1 MIHDEL
7 GSRCARTNHITNSN
21 VKNQMTRRRVCL
33 SIVLFAATVRSG
45 SFTSA
50 ADDAPARKLPAAVS
64 KAVDFTSDVLP
75 ILKSRCAECHAK
87 DDPEA
92 DFHVLSRRSLLRGG
106 ESGEPAIV
114 PSRSADSFL
123 IKVVAGLDPHVKM
136 PPDGPRLTSQQI
148 SILRGWIDQ
157 GLKMPGSDTADDVS
171 KSDHWSFQPVGNPQ
185 PPQIDD
191 RFAASAI
198 DAFVLEKLKEQ
209 KLAPSPQADRRTLI
223 RRLFL
228 VVLGLPPTPE
238 QVDAFVQDDSLDAWK
253 NLVDQTLES
262 PQYGERW
269 ARHWLDLIRFGETH
283 GFETNRERPNAWHYR
298 DWVIDA
304 LNADK
309 PYDDFVRQQVAGDAF
324 GEPIGTGFLVAGPH
338 DLVKSRDINLTLMQR
353 QDELSDMI
361 NATTT
366 AFLGMTIGCA
376 RCHNHKFD
384 PITQRDFYAVQAVF
398 AGVEHA
404 AQKLPASEARQKELA
419 TVQQRIQKLRQHLI
433 EFIPPSDPGLRDA
446 VTAKHNVDAFAPVEA
461 KFVRFTILK
470 TNASQP
476 CIDELEIFSGD
487 TNVALASAGA
497 VATCSSSLPG
507 YPIHQ
512 LKHVNDGVYG
522 NKRSWISNEAG
533 RGWVQIEFPKT
544 QTIDRVEWARDR
556 ESKYGDRV
564 AIEYR
569 IEAAIRPDEWKVVA
583 SSEDRLPFGKAKQ
596 DLPDYKFD
604 DATKERAAQG
614 RQWLAGLKAA
624 LKEAERLAVVP
635 TVYAGTFR
643 QPGPTHRLYRGDHNA
658 PREIV
663 GPNAIEMLGSLEL
676 DGNAPEQ
683 QRRVAFAEWI
693 ADSSNPLTARVI
705 VNRLWQFHFGTGIVD
720 TPSDFGANGTK
731 PTHPKLL
738 DWLARDMMTN
748 GWSLKHV
755 HRQILM
761 SNTWQQ
767 DSRPVAASLKVDGA
781 SRLLWRFPPRRI
793 EAEVIR
799 DTMLSVSGRLN
810 FEMGGPGF
818 SGFEVEM
825 ENVRHFHPKTKFGP
839 EDFRRMIYMTKVRQ
853 EQESVFGSFDCPD
866 ASQVTPKRSRS
877 TTPLQ
882 ALNLLNSSFVIEQAG
897 FFAERL
903 TKEAPRSAD
912 DQVRLA
918 FELCFGREPT
928 GDEVTD
934 SAAFIEESGLPEFC
948 RAMLNANELVFV
960 P

>member
-1 MIHDEL
+1 MV
-7 GSRCARTNHITNSN
+7 RCGT
-21 VKNQMTRRRVCL
+21 L
-33 SIVLFAATVRSG
+33 
-45 SFTSA
+45 TSA
-50 ADDAPARKLPAAVS
+50 ADESAAKKLPAAVS
-64 KAVDFTSDVLP
+64 KTVTFESDVLP
-75 ILKSRCAECHAK
+75 ILKSRCAECHDG
-87 DDPEA
+87 DDPAA
-92 DFHVLSRRSLLRGG
+92 DFRVLSRRSLLRGG

-114 PSRSADSFL
+114 PARSADSFL
-123 IKVVAGLDPHVKM
+123 IKVVAGLDPHLKM
-136 PPDGPRLTSQQI
+136 PPEGPRLTGQQI
-148 SILRGWIDQ
+148 AILRAWIDQ
-157 GLKMPGSDTADDVS
+157 GLKMPVSNTADDVD
-171 KSDHWSFQPVGNPQ
+171 KTDHWSFQPIGNPQ
-185 PPQIDD
+185 PPPISDP
-191 RFAASAI
+191 FAASPI
-198 DAFVLEKLKEQ
+198 DAFVLGKLKER
-209 KLAPSPQADRRTLI
+209 KLAPSPRADRRTLI

-228 VVLGLPPTPE
+228 VVLGLPPTPA
-238 QVDAFVQDDSLDAWK
+238 QVAAFVQDGSPDAWK
-253 NLVDQTLES
+253 NLVDQVLDS
-262 PQYGERW
+262 PHYGERW

-298 DWVIDA
+298 DWVINA
-304 LNADK
+304 LNSDK
-309 PYDDFVRQQVAGDAF
+309 PYDDFIRQQVAGDTF

-338 DLVKSRDINLTLMQR
+338 DLVKSQDANLTLMQR
-353 QDELSDMI
+353 QDELSDLI

-398 AGVEHA
+398 AGVQHA
-404 AQKLPASEARQKELA
+404 DQKLPVPVGRQAKIA
-419 TVQQRIQKLRQHLI
+419 AAQQRIQKLRQHLA
-433 EFIPPSDPGLRDA
+433 EFIPPTSPGLRDA
-446 VTAKHNVDAFAPVEA
+446 VTAKHNVDKFAPVEA
-461 KFVRFTILK
+461 KFVRFTVLK
-470 TNASQP
+470 TNSSQP
-476 CIDELEIFSGD
+476 CIDELEIFSGAK
-487 TNVALASAGA
+487 NVALASVGA
-497 VATCSSSLPG
+497 IATCSSSLPG
-507 YPIHQ
+507 HEIHQ
-512 LKHVNDGVYG
+512 LKHVNDGAYG

-533 RGWVQIEFPKT
+533 GGWVQIEFPKT

-556 ESKYGDRV
+556 QSKYGDRV
-564 AIEYR
+564 AIQYR
-569 IEAAIRPDEWKVVA
+569 IDAAIRPDEWKTVA
-583 SSEDRLPFGKAKQ
+583 ASEDRLPFGKAK
-596 DLPDYKFD
+596 DGEPEYRFD
-604 DATKERAAQG
+604 DATKERATQG
-614 RQWLAGLKAA
+614 REWLAGLKVAQ
-624 LKEAERLAVVP
+624 KEAAVLAVTP

-663 GPNAIEMLGSLEL
+663 GPDGIEMLGSLKL
-676 DGNAPEQ
+676 DANAPEQ
-683 QRRVAFAEWI
+683 KRRVAFAEWI

-720 TPSDFGANGTK
+720 TPSDFGANGTT
-731 PTHPKLL
+731 PTHPELL
-738 DWLARDMMTN
+738 DWLARDLMKN

-761 SNTWQQ
+761 SKTWQQ

-799 DTMLSVSGRLN
+799 DSVLSVSGRLN
-810 FEMGGPGF
+810 SEMGGPGF

-825 ENVRHFHPKTKFGP
+825 ENVRHFHPKTTFGP

-903 TKEAPRSAD
+903 AKTAAQSTPDK
-912 DQVRLA
+912 VRLA
-918 FELCFGREPT
+918 FELCFSREPT
-928 GDEVTD
+928 DAELAD
-934 SAAFIEESGLPEFC
+934 SAAFIEESGLPQFC